1 MTLSLI
7 WNPDV
12 SSPSILEVDRL
23 RVRPQCLLQHPRI
36 EALLK
41 HVQVHTPL
49 VFVLDPLCVS
59 MSVEG
64 VHQDQGNIAV
74 IPSVHVL

>member
-1 MTLSLI
+1 MDLEHGL
-7 WNPDV
+7 
-12 SSPSILEVDRL
+12 SSPSILEIDRL
-23 RVRPQCLLQHPRI
+23 RVGPQCLLQHSRV

-49 VFVLDPLCVS
+49 VLVLDPLCVS
-59 MSVEG
+59 VSVEG

-74 IPSVHVL
+74 IPFVHVL